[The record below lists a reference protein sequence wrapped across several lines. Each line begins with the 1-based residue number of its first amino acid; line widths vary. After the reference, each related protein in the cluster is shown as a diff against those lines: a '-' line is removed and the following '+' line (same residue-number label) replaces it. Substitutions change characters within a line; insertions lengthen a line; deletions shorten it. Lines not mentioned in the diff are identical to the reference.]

1 MQTLCM
7 QRQMWSACAGE
18 EDLLSR
24 VVNAAISSPLYP
36 LMKVMAK
43 RTMKRTAEGRGVPWG
58 QNIEQLKGRLQVTP
72 LTRDSAGAAALGHGP
87 PLMISVLSAG
97 PDKA

>member
-1 MQTLCM
+1 MLSSTADQDAWRL
-7 QRQMWSACAGE
+7 AGE

-24 VVNAAISSPLYP
+24 VVNAAIRSPLYP

-58 QNIEQLKGRLQVTP
+58 QNIEQLTARLQASDAARPVTQ
-72 LTRDSAGAAALGHGP
+72 RWAAKHGAMLDDIG
-87 PLMISVLSAG
+87 S
-97 PDKA
+97 